1 MATTR
6 STSEMHS
13 LVDYL
18 AEGLRIAAIL
28 LVWSLAGTLVGLAL
42 GNVGYSGGATAAA
55 GAWIGTALVV
65 AGVLNAV
72 LYVVFRGIDY
82 WNA

>member
-1 MATTR
+1 MATARPTN
-6 STSEMHS
+6 EMHS

-18 AEGLRIAAIL
+18 SEGLRIAAIL
-28 LVWSLAGTLVGLAL
+28 LVWSLAGTLVSLAL
-42 GNVGYSGGATAAA
+42 GSAGAPGGLLPSA

-82 WNA
+82 WSA